1 MAERLCPKCHAAV
14 GAAEQ
19 AAFCPFCGEKLL
31 PADLDLSAA
40 LREADPV
47 KKHDRLLALLEQHP
61 DSLEVAEELLLLGRL
76 YERGKKGMDFSV
88 IKCYVLN
95 VYLEPEEL
103 KPLKREALRQEIF
116 HHPDLDL
123 CLTLAQEP
131 NVFLRRYLTRL
142 SAEFIRL
149 FLKGSTRH
157 MHAVF
162 GYVNESKAPK
172 HLALPAAQMLQA
184 MQRDQSLTGAQ
195 KSLLMCAFYDAFSR
209 EMSGETRFLDEMLL
223 TLHLTIDAM

>member
-1 MAERLCPKCHAAV
+1 MAERICPKCRAAV
-14 GAAEQ
+14 GTAEQ
-19 AAFCPFCGEKLL
+19 AAFCPFCGEKLP
-31 PADLDLSAA
+31 PAGMDLSEV

-95 VYLEPEEL
+95 AYLEPEEL
-103 KPLKREALRQEIF
+103 KPAKREALRQEIF

-123 CLTLAQEP
+123 CLKLAEDP
-131 NVFLRRYLTRL
+131 DLFLRRYLTRL

-162 GYVNESKAPK
+162 GYVNEGKAPK
-172 HLALPAAQMLQA
+172 HLALPAAQTLLQ
-184 MQRDQSLTGAQ
+184 MHRDENLTGAQ
-195 KSLLMCAFYDAFSR
+195 KSMLMRAFYEAFAR
-209 EMSGETRFLDEMLL
+209 EMNGETRYLDETLQ
-223 TLHLTIDAM
+223 TLHLTIDAQ